1 MFCEFFP
8 ANLSRASELLPWHSL
23 NAGVTFVSHLTSRC
37 SPLDN
42 KDKTPKCRHVKIHFD
57 FFFIPIFLEDG
68 RRRGVGNRVL
78 LAPPV
83 GSHFEKLE
91 IVTRLDVSVI
101 Y

>member
-1 MFCEFFP
+1 M
-8 ANLSRASELLPWHSL
+8 
-23 NAGVTFVSHLTSRC
+23 
-37 SPLDN
+37 
-42 KDKTPKCRHVKIHFD
+42 KIKRQSVVMSKYIST

-83 GSHFEKLE
+83 GSHFGKLE
-91 IVTRLDVSVI
+91 IVTRLVVSVV

>member
-1 MFCEFFP
+1 M
-8 ANLSRASELLPWHSL
+8 SKYIS
-23 NAGVTFVSHLTSRC
+23 T
-37 SPLDN
+37 
-42 KDKTPKCRHVKIHFD
+42 

-101 Y
+101 YWIVC

>member
-1 MFCEFFP
+1 M
-8 ANLSRASELLPWHSL
+8 
-23 NAGVTFVSHLTSRC
+23 SHLTSRC

-42 KDKTPKCRHVKIHFD
+42 DDKTPKCRHVKIHFD

-83 GSHFEKLE
+83 GSHFGKLE
-91 IVTRLDVSVI
+91 IVTRLDVSVV